1 MKKIKLDIQQFGGRG
16 ASSSAGRITIN
27 GRPVVKSVGG
37 YRYWNIGKNAPKGYI
52 GLIQGQG
59 ANAKTAYFKSQY
71 ADEVANFRSAGSS
84 AMNYD
89 NLKTLDRVISTRENT
104 IERYKNSDRDTTRL
118 ERELKEMKRARE
130 IRQKLGL

>member
-1 MKKIKLDIQQFGGRG
+1 MMKLNIQRFGGRG
-16 ASSSAGRITIN
+16 ASSSNTREIN
-27 GRPVVKSVGG
+27 GVQVVKSTSG
-37 YRYWNIGKNAPKGYI
+37 YRYWNIGRNAPEGYI

-59 ANAKTAYFKSQY
+59 ASAKTAYIKSQY
-71 ADEVANFRSAGSS
+71 ADEIANFRSAGDS

-89 NLKTLDRVISTRENT
+89 NIRTLDRVISTREKT
-104 IERYKNSDRDTTRL
+104 IERYKNNDRDTTRL